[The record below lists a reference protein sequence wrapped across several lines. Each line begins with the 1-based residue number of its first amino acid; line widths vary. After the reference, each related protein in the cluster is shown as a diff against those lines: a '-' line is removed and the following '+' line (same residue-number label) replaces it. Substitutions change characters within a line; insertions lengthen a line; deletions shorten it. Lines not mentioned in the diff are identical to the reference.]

1 QPAFVSR
8 PRAEKERQN
17 RHARPPRQTGVR
29 FPPQSRKGTP
39 EPPRQTTPA
48 NRRSFPAPEPKR
60 NARTATPDHPGKPA
74 FVSRPRAEKERRF
87 VPGGGAGGA
96 AGRRAG
102 GAGGASGASGAAGPA
117 GGRAGNDRRGKAGGF
132 PAERALPGAG
142 ERRSRTEGPRRR

>member
-29 FPPQSRKGTP
+29 FPPQSLKGTP

-102 GAGGASGASGAAGPA
+102 GARGAAGPA
-117 GGRAGNDRRGKAGGF
+117 GGRARKDRRRKAGGF

-142 ERRSRTEGPRRR
+142 ERRSRKEGPRQRGR